1 VARVTDEDTDP
12 VSAADP
18 GDVDVC
24 REAAAQ
30 EATSAVARD
39 EVSG

>member
-18 GDVDVC
+18 GEVDAC
-24 REAAAQ
+24 REAAQ